1 MYKPTLMQRMSV
13 KFSGDST
20 MFRIDLGAS
29 GEYCDG
35 FSRRNFLQLGLAGM
49 GTIGLPQILRAKQE
63 STALGGS
70 RKDTSVILIWL
81 DGGPSH
87 LDLYDMK
94 PHAPVEYRGI
104 WNPIPT
110 NVPGI
115 EISELFPLQAK
126 IADRFSIVR
135 SLHHNNGDHFTGGH
149 YMLTGRG
156 GASGADTAGKYPFVG
171 SIATAVLGSR
181 QPGMPAHVA
190 VPYASS
196 IGLRPGYFGANYVG
210 IQHNPFE
217 TEGDPNAAN
226 FQVNNMQIPADLS
239 ISRLHDRQGLSK
251 TFDKLRRDLDAR
263 GTVTAVDRFDRQ
275 AFDLVTGAAARR
287 AFDINSEDPRIRER
301 YGRNN
306 WGQSTLLA
314 RRLVE
319 AGSTVVT
326 VHYGGW
332 DHHWDLKAGMER
344 YLPMVDQAVSA
355 LFEDLTARGL
365 YDQVLVMLCGEF
377 SRTPR
382 MNDGGNGGAPM
393 SMGTP
398 GRDHWGNAMFCLL
411 GGGGV
416 QGGRIVGSTNSRG
429 EVPKDMPLKPADI
442 HHTMFHLLGVDR
454 SIQFL
459 NHAGRPIPALEPG
472 RVIADLL

>member
-1 MYKPTLMQRMSV
+1 
-13 KFSGDST
+13 
-20 MFRIDLGAS
+20 MFRIHS
-29 GEYCDG
+29 GSTGKYCDG
-35 FSRRNFLQLGLAGM
+35 LSRRNFVQIGMAGLASV
-49 GTIGLPQILRAKQE
+49 GLPQILRAKEE
-63 STALGGS
+63 SAAIGTH

-87 LDLYDMK
+87 MDLYDMK
-94 PHAPVEYRGI
+94 PEAPAEYRGI

-110 NVPGI
+110 NVAGF
-115 EISELFPLQAK
+115 EITELFPLQAK

-135 SLHHNNGDHFTGGH
+135 SLHHNQGDHFAGGH

-156 GASGADTAGKYPFVG
+156 GASGADTVGKYPFVG
-171 SIATAVLGSR
+171 SMATRMTGAR

-210 IQHNPFE
+210 LQHNPFE
-217 TEGDPNAAN
+217 TDGDPNSPN
-226 FQVNNMQIPADLS
+226 FQVQNIQIPNDLS
-239 ISRLHDRQGLSK
+239 IARLQDRQGLSK
-251 TFDKLRRDLDAR
+251 TFDRLRRDLDAR
-263 GTVTAVDRFDRQ
+263 GTVAATDRFDQQ
-275 AFDLVTGAAARR
+275 AFDLVTGAAARK
-287 AFDINSEDPRIRER
+287 AFDINSEDPRLRDK
-301 YGRNN
+301 YGRHN

-319 AGSTVVT
+319 AGSTFVT

-344 YLPMVDQAVSA
+344 YLPMVDQCVAT
-355 LFEDLTARGL
+355 LFDDLTTRGL
-365 YDQVLVMLCGEF
+365 YDNVLVMLCGEF

-382 MNDGGNGGAPM
+382 MNNGGNGGAPL

-398 GRDHWGNAMFCLL
+398 GRDHWGNSMFCLL

-416 QGGRIVGSTNSRG
+416 QGGRIVGSTNRLG
-429 EVPKDMPLKPADI
+429 EVPKDHPLTPADI
-442 HHTMFHLLGVDR
+442 HHTLFHVLGVDP
-454 SIQFL
+454 SISFI
-459 NHAGRPIPALEPG
+459 NHAGRPIQSLEPG
-472 RVIADLL
+472 KVIQELL